1 MREII
6 ANEDENDKGGIW
18 TNQFLQRVDKKGA
31 VTACNFNMSFHG
43 KAIIDKDMIITT
55 TTYFIPVNV
64 RQMKSQ

>member
-1 MREII
+1 MI
-6 ANEDENDKGGIW
+6 ANEDENYKGEIW

-43 KAIIDKDMIITT
+43 KAIIDKGMIITT

>member
-6 ANEDENDKGGIW
+6 ANEDENDKGEIW

-43 KAIIDKDMIITT
+43 KAIIDIIITT
-55 TTYFIPVNV
+55 TTYFMLI
-64 RQMKSQ
+64 